1 MKKLVLLT
9 SLMLIV
15 ANAMA
20 YQPMVV
26 EGYSWN
32 VVSSSLQMFP
42 DTKKY
47 STQKQLIEG
56 DSVVDGIVYKKL
68 WLYSDANSDK
78 RSLIVLV
85 REDIEEQKVFAY
97 DKGVEVLLYD
107 LGVEIGDTIK
117 VLDDLSNLA
126 YSSNSIGIKENL
138 TIVVENIDFIE
149 DPIYGTLKVVTY
161 YNAEPIFN
169 GFKCT
174 VYERYGMTTGWLF
187 NYCKASVGGATQ
199 RVICA
204 FDENDELVLKRKYTI
219 AGYGDVEDC
228 YVKTEISTN
237 AETPQK
243 EENIYYNPK
252 EKTLHFDIENAETIT
267 IYDTMGKMV
276 INSTITSEIKQF
288 PIDLNRGIY
297 IVHFSIN
304 NQQAIHTKIVVK

>member
-1 MKKLVLLT
+1 MF
-9 SLMLIV
+9 IV
-15 ANAMA
+15 INAMA
-20 YQPMVV
+20 YQAMVV

-32 VVSSSLQMFP
+32 VVSAAYILP
-42 DTKKY
+42 TDLKKY
-47 STQKQLIEG
+47 STAKQKIEG
-56 DSVVDGIVYKKL
+56 DSIVDGIVYKKF

-78 RSLIVLV
+78 RSLIALV

-97 DKGVEVLLYD
+97 DNGVEVLLYD
-107 LGVEIGDTIK
+107 LGVEVGDTIK

-126 YSSNSIGIKENL
+126 YSSNSAGIKENL

-204 FDENDELVLKRKYTI
+204 FDENDELVLKREYTI
-219 AGYGDVEDC
+219 TGYGNVEDC
-228 YVKTEISTN
+228 YIKEEIGTN
-237 AETPQK
+237 IETLQK
-243 EENIYYNPK
+243 EESIYYNSQ
-252 EKTLHFDIENAETIT
+252 EKTLYFDTENAEIIT
-267 IYDTMGKMV
+267 IYDAMGKMV
-276 INSTITSEIKQF
+276 TNRAITSGIKQF
-288 PIDLNRGIY
+288 PIDLNSGIY
-297 IVHFSIN
+297 IIHFSIN
-304 NQQAIHTKIVVK
+304 NQKVVHTKIMVR